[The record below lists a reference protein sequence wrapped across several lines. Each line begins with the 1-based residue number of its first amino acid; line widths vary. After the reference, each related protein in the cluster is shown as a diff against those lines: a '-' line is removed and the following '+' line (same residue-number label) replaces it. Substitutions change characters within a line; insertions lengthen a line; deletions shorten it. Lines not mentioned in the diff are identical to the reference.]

1 MRFIVKNTTKY
12 TLLDLVCPHSC
23 RGCALL
29 GSVLCERCKKN
40 LFQTKTSI
48 CPLCKRVVENGG
60 DSVIKMKC
68 GDCELPFR
76 AVAVGGWREGALDR
90 LVKDYKYRAV
100 RAAGDTLAELLSL
113 RLPEA
118 WFRDCKTVRVVPLP
132 TIGKHVRQRGIDHT
146 AVLAR
151 KLAQRRG
158 WKVERLLVRAADTV
172 QVGTKMAEREAQ
184 AERAYSL
191 VGEVDKA
198 VTYVLVD
205 DIWTTG
211 ASMLAA
217 AGLLREAGANDL
229 MAAVLATGRAKEV
242 DEPQNSPSD

>member
-1 MRFIVKNTTKY
+1 M
-12 TLLDLVCPHSC
+12 
-23 RGCALL
+23 

-40 LFQTKTSI
+40 LFQARASI
-48 CPLCKRVVENGG
+48 CPLCKHVVENERNG
-60 DSVIKMKC
+60 VIKMKC
-68 GDCELPFR
+68 DDCELPLR

-100 RAAGDTLAELLSL
+100 RAAGDVLAELMSS
-113 RLPEA
+113 RLPAA
-118 WFRDCKTVRVVPLP
+118 WFDDGKKVWLVPLP

-146 AVLAR
+146 ATLAR

-172 QVGTKMAEREAQ
+172 QVGTKMAERKSQ
-184 AERAYSL
+184 AERAYEIA
-191 VGEVDKA
+191 GKVDDA

-217 AGLLREAGANDL
+217 AELLREAGAKDL
-229 MAAVLATGRAKEV
+229 VAAVLATGRAKEP
-242 DEPQNSPSD
+242 DQPK